1 MKRLTPLDFARRL
14 IFAIHM
20 NPFLNLTFEPA
31 LETLGDQ
38 YFSPV
43 AAANFPQCLLR
54 FRNDRLLPLLGLA
67 PETVRDEDFT
77 EAFGAFQG
85 RSPLLALAYHGYQFG
100 VYNPHL
106 GDGRGFLYGQVRGID
121 GALYDF
127 GTKGSGVTPYSRGGD
142 GRLTLKGGIREV
154 LAAEALHAQGVQTSR
169 CLSLVETGEQ
179 LWRSDEPSP
188 TRSSVMVRFS
198 RSHIRFG
205 TFERLHYLG
214 RSDLIQRLLDH
225 VIAVYYSD
233 RSHFADA
240 LRSGSSPEETP
251 APGKTEIALQD
262 YLNFYRSLV
271 QRVADLSAQWMSVGF
286 CHGVLNTDNMSIT
299 GESFDY
305 GPYAFIPAYD
315 LRFTAAYFDDLGRY
329 CFGNQPPICKQNLR
343 LLQDALECVIPRSE
357 MEGILDEFDDRFRS
371 TFLQRMLN
379 RLGFDR
385 LESPLESELVKHTL
399 ELLQQNQGSFHG
411 FFRRLR
417 QQFSPHWVT
426 DLQSIPPALFAPE
439 DPNLLPSVADSPLAE
454 QWAAWRDCYHL
465 ALSRLSNPE
474 LGLIPQRLEAHNPL
488 TALLRSDIETVWKA
502 IDENDRWEPFYE
514 LLHRLQT
521 LN

>member
-1 MKRLTPLDFARRL
+1 
-14 IFAIHM
+14 M

-31 LETLGDQ
+31 LESLGNQ

-43 AAANFPQCLLR
+43 GAANFPQRVLR
-54 FRNDRLLPLLGLA
+54 FRNDRLLPLLGLV
-67 PETVRDEDFT
+67 PETVKDEDFT
-77 EAFGAFQG
+77 EAFGAFRG

-121 GALYDF
+121 GALYDL

-154 LAAEALHAQGVQTSR
+154 LAAETLHAQGVQTSR
-169 CLSLVETGEQ
+169 CLSLIETGEQ

-188 TRSSVMVRFS
+188 TRSSVMVRCS

-214 RSDLIQRLLDH
+214 RADLIQRLLDH
-225 VIAVYYSD
+225 VISVYYLDSSD
-233 RSHFADA
+233 SWQD
-240 LRSGSSPEETP
+240 SSPLVSE
-251 APGKTEIALQD
+251 KTEITLQD

-305 GPYAFIPAYD
+305 GPYAFIPVYD
-315 LRFTAAYFDDLGRY
+315 LRLTAAYFDDLGRY
-329 CFGNQPPICKQNLR
+329 CFGNQPPICKQNLG
-343 LLQDALECVIPRSE
+343 LLQDALECIIPRSE

-371 TFLQRMLN
+371 TFLRRMLN

-385 LESPLESELVKHTL
+385 LEAPLESELVKQTL
-399 ELLQQNQGSFHG
+399 ELLQRNQGSFHG

-426 DLQSIPPALFAPE
+426 DIQSIPPELFAPE
-439 DPNLLPSVADSPLAE
+439 DLNLTAAPPGADSLADRRVADSPLANSLADSPLAE
-454 QWAAWRDCYHL
+454 QWAAWRDSYHL
-465 ALSRLSNPE
+465 ALSRLSTPE
-474 LGLIPQRLEAHNPL
+474 LDLIPQRLKAHNPL
-488 TALLRSDIETVWKA
+488 TALLRSEIETVWKA

-514 LLHRLQT
+514 LLQRLQES
-521 LN
+521 